1 MTEHCELEV
10 MGLDTRDSLVASKVT
25 LQNILD

>member
-10 MGLDTRDSLVASKVT
+10 LGLDTNVPLVAEK
-25 LQNILD
+25 ILV

>member
-10 MGLDTRDSLVASKVT
+10 LGLDTNGPLVAEK
-25 LQNILD
+25 ILV